1 MEEEKIPLIEPEAA
15 ARIPCRVPRRPKR
28 FGALSGRI
36 RMTLALGLCMAALL
50 CRILWP
56 ESAAS
61 LRRWVVGDGS
71 EQVQQAFFSMEQAL
85 EEGEGLGEAWAA
97 FCTEL
102 SDEPA

>member
-28 FGALSGRI
+28 VGALSGRI

-50 CRILWP
+50 CR
-56 ESAAS
+56 
-61 LRRWVVGDGS
+61 VVGDGS